1 MKKKIAS
8 SGLTVL
14 FIAAC
19 WMAYSFSYI
28 GRLNFSASMAD
39 MTSSGVLLKSQAGA
53 VTTGFF
59 ICYGCGQF
67 LSGMLGD
74 RINPRYLVFA
84 GLVCSSLINFGIAMG
99 PPLWFMIVL
108 WSLNGFAQ
116 SLLWAPICKIVSDR
130 VSSNRRQ
137 KACTALATT
146 MAGGTLMA
154 YILSALLINAFGW
167 KAAFIS
173 GSGATLLAAVTWIIV
188 TTKIEHDADKNGV
201 EEDIVAVHEDDGEEV
216 PHEEIPTNLWQLL
229 CVSGLTI
236 LALVGGVQGVL
247 KDCMS
252 TWVPT
257 FIEDM
262 FNMGSVISILTGA
275 FLPIF
280 GFFGPIFTNKLMMKT
295 RDELSSLFILFL
307 ISSGCLA
314 MLALFGRFSIAISIV
329 ALALT
334 YACSLGQNMILIG
347 TLPMYFSKLGKVS
360 TITGTMNALCY
371 VTTAAV
377 SWIVGVLVDRTGWTI
392 VMAGWFVLSALAAVG
407 TLFAKRRWNKFRRNL
422 F

>member
-154 YILSALLINAFGW
+154 YILSAVLINAFGW

-173 GSGATLLAAVTWIIV
+173 GSSATLLAAVVWITV
-188 TTKIEHDADKNGV
+188 TTKIEHEADKNGIV
-201 EEDIVAVHEDDGEEV
+201 EEIEVKHEEEGEEV
-216 PHEEIPTNLWQLL
+216 PHEEIPTGLWQLL

-377 SWIVGVLVDRTGWTI
+377 SWIVGVLVDNTGWTL

>member
-146 MAGGTLMA
+146 MAGGTHMA
-154 YILSALLINAFGW
+154 YILSAVLINAFGW

-173 GSGATLLAAVTWIIV
+173 GSSATLLAAVVWITV
-188 TTKIEHDADKNGV
+188 TTKIEHEADKNGIV
-201 EEDIVAVHEDDGEEV
+201 EEIEVKHEEEGEEV
-216 PHEEIPTNLWQLL
+216 PHEEIPTGLWQLL

>member
-154 YILSALLINAFGW
+154 YILSAVLINAFGW

-173 GSGATLLAAVTWIIV
+173 GCSATLLAAVVWITV
-188 TTKIEHDADKNGV
+188 TTKIEHEADKNGIV
-201 EEDIVAVHEDDGEEV
+201 EEIEVKHEEEGEEV
-216 PHEEIPTNLWQLL
+216 PHEEIPTGLWQLL

-360 TITGTMNALCY
+360 TITGTMNALFY

>member
-74 RINPRYLVFA
+74 RINPRSSVFA
-84 GLVCSSLINFGIAMG
+84 GLVCSSLINFGIAVG

-154 YILSALLINAFGW
+154 YILSAVLINAFGW

-173 GSGATLLAAVTWIIV
+173 GSSATLLAAVVWITV
-188 TTKIEHDADKNGV
+188 TTKIEHEADKNGIV
-201 EEDIVAVHEDDGEEV
+201 EEIEVKHEEEGEEV
-216 PHEEIPTNLWQLL
+216 PHEEIPTGLWQLL

>member
-8 SGLTVL
+8 NGLTVL

-84 GLVCSSLINFGIAMG
+84 GLVCSSLINFGIAVG

-154 YILSALLINAFGW
+154 YILSAVLINAFGW

-173 GSGATLLAAVTWIIV
+173 GSSATLLAAVVWITV
-188 TTKIEHDADKNGV
+188 TTKIEHEADKNGIV
-201 EEDIVAVHEDDGEEV
+201 EEIEVKHEEEGEEV
-216 PHEEIPTNLWQLL
+216 PHEEIPTGLWQLL

>member
-154 YILSALLINAFGW
+154 YILSAVLINAFGW

-173 GSGATLLAAVTWIIV
+173 GSSATLLAAVVWITV
-188 TTKIEHDADKNGV
+188 TTKIEHEADKNGIV
-201 EEDIVAVHEDDGEEV
+201 EEIEVKHEEEGEEV
-216 PHEEIPTNLWQLL
+216 PHEEIPTGLWQLL

-334 YACSLGQNMILIG
+334 YACSLGQTMILIG

>member
-8 SGLTVL
+8 NGLTVL

-154 YILSALLINAFGW
+154 YILSAALINAFGW

-173 GSGATLLAAVTWIIV
+173 GSSATLLAAVVWITV
-188 TTKIEHDADKNGV
+188 TTKIEHEADKNGIV
-201 EEDIVAVHEDDGEEV
+201 EEIEVKHEEEGEEV
-216 PHEEIPTNLWQLL
+216 PHEEIPTGLWQLL

>member
-154 YILSALLINAFGW
+154 YILSAVLINAFGW

-173 GSGATLLAAVTWIIV
+173 GSSATLLAAVVWITV
-188 TTKIEHDADKNGV
+188 TTKIEHEADKNGIV
-201 EEDIVAVHEDDGEEV
+201 EEIEVKHEEEGEEG
-216 PHEEIPTNLWQLL
+216 PHEEIPTGLWQLL

>member
-8 SGLTVL
+8 NGLTVL

-154 YILSALLINAFGW
+154 YILSAVLINAFGW

-173 GSGATLLAAVTWIIV
+173 GSSATLLAAVVWITV
-188 TTKIEHDADKNGV
+188 TTKSEHEADKNGIV
-201 EEDIVAVHEDDGEEV
+201 EEIEVKHEEEGEEV
-216 PHEEIPTNLWQLL
+216 PHEEIPTGLWQLL

>member
-84 GLVCSSLINFGIAMG
+84 GLTCSSLLNFGISLG
-99 PPLWFMIVL
+99 PPLWVMIIL
-108 WSLNGFAQ
+108 WSLNGLSQ

-130 VSSNRRQ
+130 VSTARRQ

-154 YILSALLINAFGW
+154 YILSAVLINAFGW

-173 GSGATLLAAVTWIIV
+173 GSSATLLAAVVWITV
-188 TTKIEHDADKNGV
+188 TTKIEHEADKNGIV
-201 EEDIVAVHEDDGEEV
+201 EEIEVKHEEEGEEV
-216 PHEEIPTNLWQLL
+216 PHEEIPTGLWQLL

>member
-154 YILSALLINAFGW
+154 YILSAVLINAFGW

-173 GSGATLLAAVTWIIV
+173 GSSATLLAAVVWITV
-188 TTKIEHDADKNGV
+188 TTKIEHEADKNGIV
-201 EEDIVAVHEDDGEEV
+201 EEIEVKHEEEGEEV
-216 PHEEIPTNLWQLL
+216 PHEEIPTGLWQLL

-407 TLFAKRRWNKFRRNL
+407 TIFAKRRWNKFRRNL

>member
-154 YILSALLINAFGW
+154 YILSAVLINAFGW

-173 GSGATLLAAVTWIIV
+173 GSSATLLAAVVWITV
-188 TTKIEHDADKNGV
+188 TTKIEHEADKNGIV
-201 EEDIVAVHEDDGEEV
+201 EEIEVKHEEEGEEV
-216 PHEEIPTNLWQLL
+216 PHEEIPTGLWQLL

-280 GFFGPIFTNKLMMKT
+280 GFFGPIVTNKIMMKT
-295 RDELSSLFILFL
+295 RDELSSLFILFV
-307 ISSGCLA
+307 ISAVCLA
-314 MLALFGRFSIAISIV
+314 MLALFGRFSIVISII
-329 ALALT
+329 ALAVT

-347 TLPMYFSKLGKVS
+347 TLPMYFSKAGKVS
-360 TITGTMNALCY
+360 TITGTMDAVCY
-371 VTTAAV
+371 LTTAVV
-377 SWIVGVLVDRTGWTI
+377 SSVTGVLVDRTGWTI

>member
-146 MAGGTLMA
+146 MAGGPLMA
-154 YILSALLINAFGW
+154 YILSALLINAYGW

-173 GSGATLLAAVTWIIV
+173 GSSATLLAAVVWITV
-188 TTKIEHDADKNGV
+188 TTKIEHEADKNGIV
-201 EEDIVAVHEDDGEEV
+201 EEIEVKHEEEGEEV
-216 PHEEIPTNLWQLL
+216 PHEEIPTGLWQLL

>member
-1 MKKKIAS
+1 
-8 SGLTVL
+8 
-14 FIAAC
+14 
-19 WMAYSFSYI
+19 MAYSFSYI

-154 YILSALLINAFGW
+154 YILSAVLINAFGW

-173 GSGATLLAAVTWIIV
+173 GSSATLLAAVVWITV
-188 TTKIEHDADKNGV
+188 TTKIEHEADKNGIV
-201 EEDIVAVHEDDGEEV
+201 EEIEVKHEEEGEEV
-216 PHEEIPTNLWQLL
+216 PHEEIPTGLWQLL

>member
-154 YILSALLINAFGW
+154 YILSAVLINAFGR

-173 GSGATLLAAVTWIIV
+173 GSSATLLAAVVWITV
-188 TTKIEHDADKNGV
+188 TTKIEHEADKNGIV
-201 EEDIVAVHEDDGEEV
+201 EEIEVKHEEEGEEV
-216 PHEEIPTNLWQLL
+216 PHEEIPTGLWQLL

>member
-154 YILSALLINAFGW
+154 YILSAVLINAFGW

-173 GSGATLLAAVTWIIV
+173 GSSATLLAAVVWITV
-188 TTKIEHDADKNGV
+188 TTKIEHEADKNGIV
-201 EEDIVAVHEDDGEEV
+201 EEIEVKHEEEGEEV
-216 PHEEIPTNLWQLL
+216 PHEEIPTGLWQLL

-371 VTTAAV
+371 VATAAV

>member
-84 GLVCSSLINFGIAMG
+84 GLVCSSLINFGIAVG

-154 YILSALLINAFGW
+154 YILSAVLINAFGW

-173 GSGATLLAAVTWIIV
+173 GSSATLLAAVVWITV
-188 TTKIEHDADKNGV
+188 TTKIEHEADKNGIV
-201 EEDIVAVHEDDGEEV
+201 EEIEVKHEEEGEEV
-216 PHEEIPTNLWQLL
+216 PHEEIPTGLWQLL

-360 TITGTMNALCY
+360 TITGTMNALFY

>member
-84 GLVCSSLINFGIAMG
+84 GLTCSSLLNFGISLG
-99 PPLWFMIVL
+99 PPLWVMIIL
-108 WSLNGFAQ
+108 WSLNGLSQ

-130 VSSNRRQ
+130 VSTARRQ

-173 GSGATLLAAVTWIIV
+173 GSSATLLAAVVWITV
-188 TTKIEHDADKNGV
+188 TTKIEHEADKNGV

-314 MLALFGRFSIAISIV
+314 MLALFGRFSIAISVV

-334 YACSLGQNMILIG
+334 YACALGQNMILIG

>member
-154 YILSALLINAFGW
+154 YILSAVLINAFGW

-173 GSGATLLAAVTWIIV
+173 GSSATLLEAVVWITV
-188 TTKIEHDADKNGV
+188 TTKIEHEADKNGIV
-201 EEDIVAVHEDDGEEV
+201 EEIEVKHEEEGEEV
-216 PHEEIPTNLWQLL
+216 PHEEIPTGLWQLL

>member
-84 GLVCSSLINFGIAMG
+84 GIVCSSLINFGIAMG

-173 GSGATLLAAVTWIIV
+173 GSSATLLAAVVWITV
-188 TTKIEHDADKNGV
+188 TTKIEHEADKNGIV
-201 EEDIVAVHEDDGEEV
+201 EEIEVKHEEEGEEV
-216 PHEEIPTNLWQLL
+216 PHEEIPTGLWQLL

>member
-154 YILSALLINAFGW
+154 YILSAVLINAFGW

-173 GSGATLLAAVTWIIV
+173 GSSATLLAAVVWITV
-188 TTKIEHDADKNGV
+188 TTKIEHEADKNGIV
-201 EEDIVAVHEDDGEEV
+201 EEIEVKHEEEGEEV
-216 PHEEIPTNLWQLL
+216 PHEEIPTGLWQLL

-407 TLFAKRRWNKFRRNL
+407 TLFAKRRSNKFRRNL

>member
-8 SGLTVL
+8 SGATVL
-14 FIAAC
+14 FVAAC

-39 MTSSGVLLKSQAGA
+39 MTSSGILLKSQAGA

-67 LSGMLGD
+67 LSGVLGD

-84 GLVCSSLINFGIAMG
+84 GLGCSSLLNLGISFG
-99 PPLWFMIVL
+99 PPLWLMLIL
-108 WSLNGFAQ
+108 WSMNGLSQ
-116 SLLWAPICKIVSDR
+116 SLLWAPICKIVADR
-130 VSSNRRQ
+130 VCLARRQ

-154 YILSALLINAFGW
+154 YIISALLINAFGW
-167 KAAFIS
+167 RAAFIS
-173 GSGATLLAAVTWIIV
+173 GCCATLFAATVWIIV
-188 TTKIEHDADKNGV
+188 TTRLEHQADKNGV
-201 EEDIVAVHEDDGEEV
+201 VEEAVALQEDDGEEV
-216 PHEEIPTNLWQLL
+216 PHDEVPSNLWQLL

-257 FIEDM
+257 FVEDT
-262 FNMGSVISILTGA
+262 FHLGSVISILTGA
-275 FLPIF
+275 LLPVF
-280 GFFGPIFTNKLMMKT
+280 GFFGPLVTNKIMMKT
-295 RDELSSLFILFL
+295 RDELSSLFILFC
-307 ISSGCLA
+307 ISSGCLG
-314 MLALFGRFSIAISIV
+314 MLVLFGKFSIVVAIISISV
-329 ALALT
+329 A
-334 YACSLGQNMILIG
+334 YACSLGQNMILVG
-347 TLPMYFSKLGKVS
+347 TIPMYFTKVGKVS
-360 TITGTMNALCY
+360 TITGTMEAVCY
-371 VTTAAV
+371 LTTALV
-377 SWIVGVLVDRTGWTI
+377 SWIIGILVDNTGWTI
-392 VMAGWFVLSALAAVG
+392 VMTGWLLLSILAAVG
-407 TLFAKRRWNKFRRNL
+407 TIFAKRRWNKFRRNL

>member
-84 GLVCSSLINFGIAMG
+84 GLVCSSLLNFGISLG
-99 PPLWFMIVL
+99 PPLWVMIIL
-108 WSLNGFAQ
+108 WSLNGLSQ

-130 VSSNRRQ
+130 VSTARRQ

-154 YILSALLINAFGW
+154 YILSAVLINAFGW

-173 GSGATLLAAVTWIIV
+173 GSSATLLAAVVWITV
-188 TTKIEHDADKNGV
+188 TTKIEHEADKNGIV
-201 EEDIVAVHEDDGEEV
+201 EEIEVKHEEEGEEV
-216 PHEEIPTNLWQLL
+216 PHEEIPTGLWQLL

>member
-154 YILSALLINAFGW
+154 YILSAVLINAFGW
-167 KAAFIS
+167 KAAFII
-173 GSGATLLAAVTWIIV
+173 GSSATLLAAVVWITV
-188 TTKIEHDADKNGV
+188 TTKIEHEADKNGIV
-201 EEDIVAVHEDDGEEV
+201 EEIEVKHEEEGEEV
-216 PHEEIPTNLWQLL
+216 PHEEIPTGLWQLL

-314 MLALFGRFSIAISIV
+314 MLVLFGRFSIAISIV

>member
-84 GLVCSSLINFGIAMG
+84 GLTCSSLLNFGISLG
-99 PPLWFMIVL
+99 PPLWVMIIL
-108 WSLNGFAQ
+108 WSLNGLSQ

-130 VSSNRRQ
+130 VSTARRQ

-173 GSGATLLAAVTWIIV
+173 GSSATLLAAVVWITV
-188 TTKIEHDADKNGV
+188 TTKIEHEADKNGV

-334 YACSLGQNMILIG
+334 YACALGQNMILIG

>member
-154 YILSALLINAFGW
+154 YILSAVLINAFGW

-173 GSGATLLAAVTWIIV
+173 GSSATLLAAVVWITV
-188 TTKIEHDADKNGV
+188 TTKIEHEADKNGIV
-201 EEDIVAVHEDDGEEV
+201 EEIEVKHEEEGEEV
-216 PHEEIPTNLWQLL
+216 PHEEIPTGLWQLL

-334 YACSLGQNMILIG
+334 YACSIGQNMILIG

-392 VMAGWFVLSALAAVG
+392 VMAGWFVLSAVAAVG

>member
-84 GLVCSSLINFGIAMG
+84 GLVCSSLINFGIAVG

-116 SLLWAPICKIVSDR
+116 SLRWAPICKIVSDR

-154 YILSALLINAFGW
+154 YILSAVLINAFGW

-173 GSGATLLAAVTWIIV
+173 GSSATLLAAVVWITV
-188 TTKIEHDADKNGV
+188 TTKIEHEADKNGIV
-201 EEDIVAVHEDDGEEV
+201 EEIEVKHEEEGEEV
-216 PHEEIPTNLWQLL
+216 PHEEIPTGLWQLL

>member
-84 GLVCSSLINFGIAMG
+84 GLTCSSLLNFGISLG
-99 PPLWFMIVL
+99 PPLWVMIIL
-108 WSLNGFAQ
+108 WSLNGLSQ

-130 VSSNRRQ
+130 VSTARRQ

-229 CVSGLTI
+229 FVSGLTI

-280 GFFGPIFTNKLMMKT
+280 GFFGPIVTNKIMMKT
-295 RDELSSLFILFL
+295 RDELSSLFILFV
-307 ISSGCLA
+307 ISAGCLA
-314 MLALFGRFSIAISIV
+314 MLALFGRFSIVISII
-329 ALALT
+329 ALAVT

-347 TLPMYFSKLGKVS
+347 TLPMYFSKAGKVS
-360 TITGTMNALCY
+360 TITGTMDAVCY
-371 VTTAAV
+371 LTTAVV
-377 SWIVGVLVDRTGWTI
+377 SSVTGVLVDRTGWTI

>member
-74 RINPRYLVFA
+74 RINSRYLVFA

-173 GSGATLLAAVTWIIV
+173 GSSATLLAAVVWITV
-188 TTKIEHDADKNGV
+188 TTKIEHEADKNGIV
-201 EEDIVAVHEDDGEEV
+201 EEIEVKHEEEGEEV
-216 PHEEIPTNLWQLL
+216 PHEEIPTGLWQLL

>member
-154 YILSALLINAFGW
+154 YILSAVLINAFGW

-173 GSGATLLAAVTWIIV
+173 GSSATLLAAVVWITV
-188 TTKIEHDADKNGV
+188 TTKIEHEADKNGIV
-201 EEDIVAVHEDDGEEV
+201 EEIEVKHEEGEEV
-216 PHEEIPTNLWQLL
+216 PHEEIPTGLWQLL

-360 TITGTMNALCY
+360 TITGTMNALFY

>member
-154 YILSALLINAFGW
+154 YILSAVLINAFGW

-173 GSGATLLAAVTWIIV
+173 GSSATLLAAVTWIIV
-188 TTKIEHDADKNGV
+188 TTKIEHEADKNGIV
-201 EEDIVAVHEDDGEEV
+201 EEIEVKHEEEGEEV
-216 PHEEIPTNLWQLL
+216 PHEEIPTGLWQLL

-377 SWIVGVLVDRTGWTI
+377 SWIVGVLVDNTGWTL

>member
-84 GLVCSSLINFGIAMG
+84 GLVCSSLINFGIAVG

-130 VSSNRRQ
+130 VSTARRQ

-173 GSGATLLAAVTWIIV
+173 GSSATLLAAVVWITV
-188 TTKIEHDADKNGV
+188 TTKIEHEADKNGIV
-201 EEDIVAVHEDDGEEV
+201 EEIEVKHEEEGEEV
-216 PHEEIPTNLWQLL
+216 PHEEIPTGLWQLL

>member
-84 GLVCSSLINFGIAMG
+84 GLTCSSLLNFGISLG
-99 PPLWFMIVL
+99 PPLWVMIIL
-108 WSLNGFAQ
+108 WSLNGLSQ

-130 VSSNRRQ
+130 VSTARRQ

-173 GSGATLLAAVTWIIV
+173 GSSATLLAAVTWIIV

-295 RDELSSLFILFL
+295 RDELSSLFMLFL

>member
-84 GLVCSSLINFGIAMG
+84 GLVCSSLINFGIAVG

-154 YILSALLINAFGW
+154 YILSAVLINAFGW

-173 GSGATLLAAVTWIIV
+173 GSSATLLAAVTWIIV
-188 TTKIEHDADKNGV
+188 TTKIEHEADKNGIV
-201 EEDIVAVHEDDGEEV
+201 EEIEVKHEEEGEEV
-216 PHEEIPTNLWQLL
+216 PHEEIPTGLWQLL

-360 TITGTMNALCY
+360 TITGTMNAICY
-371 VTTAAV
+371 MTTAAV

>member
-84 GLVCSSLINFGIAMG
+84 GLVCSSLINFGIAVG

-154 YILSALLINAFGW
+154 YILSAVLINAFGW

-173 GSGATLLAAVTWIIV
+173 GSSATLLAAVVWITV
-188 TTKIEHDADKNGV
+188 TTKIEHEADKNGIV
-201 EEDIVAVHEDDGEEV
+201 EEIEVKHEEEGDEL
-216 PHEEIPTNLWQLL
+216 PHEEIPTGLWQLL

-280 GFFGPIFTNKLMMKT
+280 GFFGPIVTNKIMMKT
-295 RDELSSLFILFL
+295 RDELSSLFILFV
-307 ISSGCLA
+307 ISAVCLA
-314 MLALFGRFSIAISIV
+314 MLALFGRFSIVISII
-329 ALALT
+329 ALAVT

-347 TLPMYFSKLGKVS
+347 TLPMYFSKAGKVS
-360 TITGTMNALCY
+360 TITGTMDAVCY
-371 VTTAAV
+371 LTTAVV
-377 SWIVGVLVDRTGWTI
+377 SSVTGVLVDRTGWTI

>member
-39 MTSSGVLLKSQAGA
+39 MTSSEVLLKSQAGA

-154 YILSALLINAFGW
+154 YILSAVLINAFGW

-173 GSGATLLAAVTWIIV
+173 GSSATLLAAVVWITV
-188 TTKIEHDADKNGV
+188 TTKIEHEADKNGIV
-201 EEDIVAVHEDDGEEV
+201 EEIEVKHEEEGEEV
-216 PHEEIPTNLWQLL
+216 PHEEIPTGLWQLL

-392 VMAGWFVLSALAAVG
+392 VMAGWFVLSALEAVG
-407 TLFAKRRWNKFRRNL
+407 TLVATRRWNNFRRNL

>member
-84 GLVCSSLINFGIAMG
+84 GLVCSSLINFGIAVG

-154 YILSALLINAFGW
+154 YILSAVLINAFGW

-173 GSGATLLAAVTWIIV
+173 GSSATLLAAVVWITV
-188 TTKIEHDADKNGV
+188 TTKIEHEADKNGIV
-201 EEDIVAVHEDDGEEV
+201 EEIEVKHEEEGEEV
-216 PHEEIPTNLWQLL
+216 PHEEIPTGLWQLL

>member
-8 SGLTVL
+8 NGLTVL

-154 YILSALLINAFGW
+154 YILSAVLINAFGW

-173 GSGATLLAAVTWIIV
+173 GSSATLLAAVVWITV
-188 TTKIEHDADKNGV
+188 TTKIEHEADKNGV

-314 MLALFGRFSIAISIV
+314 MLALFGRLSIAISIV

-347 TLPMYFSKLGKVS
+347 TLPMYFSKAGKVS
-360 TITGTMNALCY
+360 TITGTMNAICY
-371 VTTAAV
+371 MTTAAV

>member
-84 GLVCSSLINFGIAMG
+84 GLVCSSLINFGIAVG

-154 YILSALLINAFGW
+154 YILSAVLINAFGW

-173 GSGATLLAAVTWIIV
+173 GSSATLLAAVVWITV
-188 TTKIEHDADKNGV
+188 TTKIEHEADKNGIV
-201 EEDIVAVHEDDGEEV
+201 EEIEVKHEEEGEEV
-216 PHEEIPTNLWQLL
+216 PHEEIPTGLWQLL

-275 FLPIF
+275 FLPMF
-280 GFFGPIFTNKLMMKT
+280 GFFGPLFTNKLMMKT